1 MWRAVPRG
9 TAAQGGG
16 EQVQGARVQAEGLE
30 LPRQQAEALSLAA
43 TLLLQLPDPDLVR
56 EAG

>member
-43 TLLLQLPDPDLVR
+43 ALLLQLPDPDLGR